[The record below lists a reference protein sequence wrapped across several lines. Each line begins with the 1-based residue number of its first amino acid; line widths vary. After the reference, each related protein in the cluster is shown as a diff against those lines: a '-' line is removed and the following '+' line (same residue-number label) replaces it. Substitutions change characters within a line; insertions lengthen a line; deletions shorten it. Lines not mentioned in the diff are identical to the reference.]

1 MESSKY
7 AFELG
12 FFAGLHKRM
21 PRDLKVAAILAQL
34 YTESGQVDE
43 GLKMDRKLVRLNPN
57 DATAHYNLGCSLALK
72 GRKSDAMR
80 AIRSAVSL
88 GYKDYHWM
96 RNDPDL
102 EHLQD
107 YKPFRELL
115 QELEV
120 G

>member
-7 AFELG
+7 AFELE
-12 FFAGLHKRM
+12 FFADLHKRM
-21 PRDLKVAAILAQL
+21 PRDLKVAGILAQL

-72 GRKSDAMR
+72 GRKSDAIR
-80 AIRSAVSL
+80 AIRNAFSL
-88 GYKDYHWM
+88 GYRDYHWM

-102 EHLQD
+102 EQLQD
-107 YKPFRELL
+107 YKPFLELIREL
-115 QELEV
+115 ELS
-120 G
+120 

>member
-12 FFAGLHKRM
+12 FFADLHKRL
-21 PRDLKVAAILAQL
+21 PQDLKVAGILAQL

-43 GLKMDRKLVRLNPN
+43 GLKMDRKLVRLNP
-57 DATAHYNLGCSLALK
+57 DDSTAHYNLGCSLALK
-72 GRKSDAMR
+72 GRKSDAIK
-80 AIRSAVSL
+80 AIRQAVSL
-88 GYKDYHWM
+88 GYRDHYWM

-102 EHLQD
+102 ETLKD
-107 YKPFRELL
+107 YKPFLELIREL
-115 QELEV
+115 EL